1 MSPGASGDE
10 GVWHLSTPI
19 RHSFDEQLSSLQQ
32 DVVRMGSMAV
42 QAVDLA
48 VRALAERNLALCDEV
63 MVVENQI
70 DALNMDIEARAI
82 QLLALQQPMARDLRT
97 IAGVLRVIT
106 DIERIGDYAVDTSRQ
121 ARELA
126 DQPLFKPL
134 VDIPRMAHLVQ
145 RMLHDALEA
154 FVRRDL
160 ELAMQAVRQD
170 DEVDHTYRS
179 LHQELL
185 EYVQR
190 DPRLAAQ
197 AFSLLLVGTYLE
209 RMADHVTNI
218 GERIWYMETG
228 QLKELHE

>member
-1 MSPGASGDE
+1 M
-10 GVWHLSTPI
+10 STPI

-42 QAVDLA
+42 QVVDLA

-126 DQPLFKPL
+126 DHPLFKPL

>member
-1 MSPGASGDE
+1 M
-10 GVWHLSTPI
+10 STPI

-48 VRALAERNLALCDEV
+48 VRALAEHNLALCDEV

-97 IAGVLRVIT
+97 IAGVLRVIA

-126 DQPLFKPL
+126 DHPLFKPL

-170 DEVDHTYRS
+170 DEVDHAYRS

>member
-1 MSPGASGDE
+1 MT
-10 GVWHLSTPI
+10 TPI
-19 RHSFDEQLSSLQQ
+19 RHSFDEQLNALQE

-48 VRALAERNLALCDEV
+48 VRALAERDLGLCDQV
-63 MVVENQI
+63 MAVENQI
-70 DALNMDIEARAI
+70 DELNMDIESRAV

-97 IAGVLRVIT
+97 IAGVLRIIT

-121 ARELA
+121 ARQLA

-134 VDIPRMAHLVQ
+134 VDIPRMANLVQ

-154 FVRRDL
+154 LVRRDL
-160 ELAMQAVRQD
+160 DLAMAAVRQD
-170 DEVDHTYRS
+170 DEVDHVYKS
-179 LHQELL
+179 LHQDLL
-185 EYVQR
+185 AYVQR
-190 DPRLAAQ
+190 DPALAAQ

-228 QLKELHE
+228 ELKELHE